1 MNVAPTWKPEP
12 SLFHFTS
19 GVFYASDR
27 YWAVHDAYA
36 RFLFVA
42 ASKLRHSEPSERI
55 KMPAARDAV
64 WLYRRDAERGWSLKG
79 YPVDWSDEDC
89 DRIAHEIVGTLTRH
103 ERVAA
108 SVEAILAE
116 HRDELDDVSYTQ
128 GSELFFVNRFEV
140 DKKIIAESPI
150 STINRWLNYIEDLIK
165 SSNGSSYIILKNN
178 LLLLYRV
185 HSVVIGD

>member
-1 MNVAPTWKPEP
+1 
-12 SLFHFTS
+12 
-19 GVFYASDR
+19 
-27 YWAVHDAYA
+27 
-36 RFLFVA
+36 
-42 ASKLRHSEPSERI
+42 
-55 KMPAARDAV
+55 MPAARDAV